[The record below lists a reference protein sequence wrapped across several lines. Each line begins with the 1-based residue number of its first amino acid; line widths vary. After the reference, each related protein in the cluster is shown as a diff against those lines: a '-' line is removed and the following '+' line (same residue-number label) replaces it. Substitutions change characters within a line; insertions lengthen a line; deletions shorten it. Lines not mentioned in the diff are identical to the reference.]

1 MDETA
6 SRGARAAAPVPT
18 PAAVEPGLGDH
29 AERHAPMSFREFVAM
44 VAALMA
50 LNALAVDVMLP
61 AIQDIGRSL
70 AVSDPNDRQAILPV
84 YLAGFGIGQFVIG
97 SISDRFG
104 RRSVMLAGLVSYIAA
119 ALLCTLAPTFET
131 LLLGRFV
138 QGLASAAPRVVTIS
152 IVRDCY
158 GGRRMASVL
167 SLAMT
172 IFLAVPVLAP
182 AIGQAIVLV
191 APWRTIFG
199 LLALYGV
206 AMMLWTGLRL
216 PETLAPERR
225 RAIGPRALV
234 SAFREVIGTRQTLG
248 YALAGGT
255 MFGAMF
261 GFIVS
266 AEQIFGELYGL
277 GPYFPLAF
285 AAMALSMS
293 LSALINARLVGRV
306 GMRRLSHGAVSAFTA
321 ISFALLGLELAG
333 VLTLVPLMLL
343 LGGVMFLVGM
353 VFSNFNALALE
364 PMGHIAGTASSVF
377 GSVTT
382 LIAAMI
388 GGAIGRAYDESVMP
402 LVAGYAVLGVVTLA
416 IIIVT
421 EKGRLFGRGV

>member
-1 MDETA
+1 MNDTA
-6 SRGARAAAPVPT
+6 SPASRAAAHAPV
-18 PAAVEPGLGDH
+18 AAPDD
-29 AERHAPMSFREFVAM
+29 AARHAPMRFGEFVAM

-50 LNALAVDVMLP
+50 LNALAIDVMLP
-61 AIQDIGRSL
+61 ALQDIGAAL
-70 AVSDPNDRQAILPV
+70 GVADPNDRQAILPV
-84 YLAGFGIGQFVIG
+84 YLLGFAIGQFLIG
-97 SISDRFG
+97 SVSDRFG
-104 RRSVMLAGLVSYIAA
+104 RRAVLIAGLLFYVAA
-119 ALLCTLAPTFET
+119 ALLCTLAPTFEA

-167 SLAMT
+167 SLAMMF
-172 IFLAVPVLAP
+172 FLVVPVIAP

-191 APWRTIFG
+191 APWRAIFG
-199 LLALYGV
+199 LLALYGLG
-206 AMMLWTGLRL
+206 MLLWTATRL

-225 RAIGPRALV
+225 RSVGPRALAA
-234 SAFREVIGTRQTLG
+234 AFREVFATRQTLG

-266 AEQIFGELYGL
+266 AEQIFAELYGL
-277 GPYFPLAF
+277 GALFPLAF

-293 LSALINARLVGRV
+293 LSSLINSRLVGRL
-306 GMRRLSHGAVSAFTA
+306 GMRRLSHGAVATFTA
-321 ISFALLGLELAG
+321 ISLALLALELAG
-333 VLTLVPLMLL
+333 ALTLAPLMIL

-353 VFSNFNALALE
+353 IFSNFNALALE

-382 LIAAMI
+382 LMAALM
-388 GGAIGRAYDESVMP
+388 GGAIGQAYDGTVLP
-402 LVAGYAVLGVVTLA
+402 LVAGYVVLGLTTLA
-416 IIIVT
+416 ILLVT
-421 EKGRLFGRGV
+421 EKGRLFERGA

>member
-1 MDETA
+1 
-6 SRGARAAAPVPT
+6 
-18 PAAVEPGLGDH
+18 
-29 AERHAPMSFREFVAM
+29 
-44 VAALMA
+44 
-50 LNALAVDVMLP
+50 
-61 AIQDIGRSL
+61 
-70 AVSDPNDRQAILPV
+70 
-84 YLAGFGIGQFVIG
+84 
-97 SISDRFG
+97 
-104 RRSVMLAGLVSYIAA
+104 
-119 ALLCTLAPTFET
+119 
-131 LLLGRFV
+131 
-138 QGLASAAPRVVTIS
+138 
-152 IVRDCY
+152 
-158 GGRRMASVL
+158 
-167 SLAMT
+167 
-172 IFLAVPVLAP
+172 
-182 AIGQAIVLV
+182 
-191 APWRTIFG
+191 
-199 LLALYGV
+199 
-206 AMMLWTGLRL
+206 
-216 PETLAPERR
+216 
-225 RAIGPRALV
+225 
-234 SAFREVIGTRQTLG
+234 
-248 YALAGGT
+248 